1 MGPKKKKEDTL
12 DKLEPEEGLQ
22 QENFNLAVE
31 REELFTRMN
40 MLNNEGKKFKQMYL
54 RLEQKYDEQTRE
66 LEAERERALQDRTE
80 ADKDRIT
87 LEMQNKTLQEQ
98 LTKQDEQN
106 QHDRNLERK
115 EFED

>member
-1 MGPKKKKEDTL
+1 
-12 DKLEPEEGLQ
+12 
-22 QENFNLAVE
+22 
-31 REELFTRMN
+31 
-40 MLNNEGKKFKQMYL
+40 
-54 RLEQKYDEQTRE
+54 
-66 LEAERERALQDRTE
+66 LQDRTD